1 MNHHHHQAPHSG
13 DGLHPEP
20 RPDQVS
26 PGPDGTTTAVLEV
39 TGVHWATSKN
49 VVESVLSRRPGVV
62 DVEANPVAQTATVT
76 YQPQVTDLDQ
86 LRG

>member
-49 VVESVLSRRPGVV
+49 VVESVLSRRPGVWTVPGLV
-62 DVEANPVAQTATVT
+62 DSWVSRDSFLN
-76 YQPQVTDLDQ
+76 
-86 LRG
+86 